1 MNKKFTIL
9 LIACNIF
16 LNTNVF
22 GGVSLCMNIINDK
35 QLCNE
40 IGQMLIIGF
49 GGFGQDKE
57 SGKVLWDDI
66 NHVNFNKRSVIAR
79 HIAEDNIG
87 GVILFERPFYNTTDG
102 QFIRDRNI
110 QNPAQVTKLNKDLQ
124 DYNDEVQLKQ
134 KVDSLPL
141 FIAVDQEGGRVDRL
155 PFYRGFP
162 AATLLPQALGLKEE
176 MANKKGSQ
184 EEKEAALKETYDYAK
199 KIAQE
204 LSDLNFNLNF
214 VPTVDININPT
225 NPIIGGMGRS
235 FSSDPKV
242 VFDQAGK
249 VIRAMHEYK
258 IVTGIKHFPGHG
270 SSSGDTHAGFV
281 DVTKTYQKDKEL
293 YPYRKLIES
302 SYDDMIMT
310 THVINGQIDK
320 TQCKEGAKDDPN
332 TWCPGTMS
340 EVTLTK
346 LLRKDMG
353 FTGIIISDDMTM
365 GAIVREDNTE
375 EVQKIKIKDAIKRAI
390 NAGVD
395 MFIFANNK
403 DDKTDLVI
411 SAIAQLVKDGDVKR
425 EKIDEVYNRIVK
437 FKKEKLMLIDVCS

>member
-124 DYNDEVQLKQ
+124 DYNDEVQLKR

-141 FIAVDQEGGRVDRL
+141 FIAVDQEGGRIDRL
-155 PFYRGFP
+155 PVYRGFP
-162 AATLLPQALGLKEE
+162 VVTLLPQALGLKEE

-184 EEKEAALKETYDYAK
+184 EEKRAALKETYDYAK

-235 FSSDPKV
+235 FSSDHEV
-242 VFDQAGK
+242 VVDQARQF
-249 VIRAMHEYK
+249 IQAFNERK
-258 IVTGIKHFPGHG
+258 IIAALKHYPGHG
-270 SSSGDTHAGFV
+270 SSSSDTHVGLV
-281 DVTKTYQKDKEL
+281 DVTNTYQKGQEL
-293 YPYRKLIES
+293 YPYRELIRNG
-302 SYDDMIMT
+302 YDDMIMT

-320 TQCKEGAKDDPN
+320 TQCKEGAKDDP
-332 TWCPGTMS
+332 
-340 EVTLTK
+340 
-346 LLRKDMG
+346 
-353 FTGIIISDDMTM
+353 I
-365 GAIVREDNTE
+365 
-375 EVQKIKIKDAIKRAI
+375 
-390 NAGVD
+390 
-395 MFIFANNK
+395 
-403 DDKTDLVI
+403 
-411 SAIAQLVKDGDVKR
+411 
-425 EKIDEVYNRIVK
+425 
-437 FKKEKLMLIDVCS
+437 